1 MKLIKIVS
9 AVKEEIEMT
18 KTEAKTKVRNI
29 MQSVIGCAYYRLENE
44 NLTEKEKELIIEYIN
59 KLGKRAC
66 KSIGCDY
73 VTY

>member
-1 MKLIKIVS
+1 
-9 AVKEEIEMT
+9 MT
-18 KTEAKTKVRNI
+18 KSEAKTKAKKI

-44 NLTEKEKELIIEYIN
+44 DLTEEETMLIMEYIN
-59 KLGKRAC
+59 KLGERAC

>member
-1 MKLIKIVS
+1 
-9 AVKEEIEMT
+9 MT
-18 KTEAKTKVRNI
+18 KSEAKTKAKNI

-44 NLTEKEKELIIEYIN
+44 DLTEEETALIMEYIN
-59 KLGKRAC
+59 KLAERAC

>member
-1 MKLIKIVS
+1 
-9 AVKEEIEMT
+9 MT
-18 KTEAKTKVRNI
+18 KSEAKTKAKNI

-44 NLTEKEKELIIEYIN
+44 DLTQEETALIMEYIN
-59 KLGKRAC
+59 KLGERAC

>member
-1 MKLIKIVS
+1 
-9 AVKEEIEMT
+9 MT
-18 KTEAKTKVRNI
+18 KTEEKTKARNI
-29 MQSVIGCAYYRLENE
+29 MQPVIGCAYYRLEN
-44 NLTEKEKELIIEYIN
+44 EKELIIEYIN